1 MSLFSPSSYNLFPVW
16 ISVRAIFH
24 LFIRLLVHVL
34 LEQGSRNPDLGL
46 SISFFYS
53 VKPEEILKE
62 DLLMEFLTPRFWKIV
77 QALFFEQKF
86 RSCCLENDSVIEYRY
101 NESGFGFRNW
111 SKFQAT
117 KFSKSSKLLTVIPN
131 NFEWRWQFASIIG
144 PLKYPFYPTVEK
156 RTLFLTFISNSVLFF
171 C

>member
-1 MSLFSPSSYNLFPVW
+1 MYSVILYRVFLFSPSSYNLFPVW

-62 DLLMEFLTPRFWKIV
+62 DLLMEEFLTPKLTCGHFVRF
-77 QALFFEQKF
+77 
-86 RSCCLENDSVIEYRY
+86 
-101 NESGFGFRNW
+101 
-111 SKFQAT
+111 
-117 KFSKSSKLLTVIPN
+117 
-131 NFEWRWQFASIIG
+131 
-144 PLKYPFYPTVEK
+144 
-156 RTLFLTFISNSVLFF
+156 
-171 C
+171 

>member
-53 VKPEEILKE
+53 VKPKEILKE
-62 DLLMEFLTPRFWKIV
+62 DLLMEFLTPSSWKIV
-77 QALFFEQKF
+77 QALFFGKKI

-111 SKFQAT
+111 SEFQAT
-117 KFSKSSKLLTVIPN
+117 KFSQFSKLLTVIPN
-131 NFEWRWQFASIIG
+131 NFEWRWQFASIIS
-144 PLKYPFYPTVEK
+144 PFKYPFYPTVEK